1 MSSELLQALQ
11 DPQCY
16 DHPVESFSLYE
27 THISWVLLTGEYV
40 YKIKKPVDF
49 GFLNFSTLDRRKRFC
64 EEEIRLNKRLASA
77 LYVDVVP
84 VTGTPESPRLGGDG
98 EPFEYAIRMRQF
110 DNTQMLDKLHEEGR
124 LTEAH
129 MDELADQLADFH
141 ESLPSTQG
149 ECGTPEAVRADA
161 EQNFEQIRPLLEDQA
176 QLDQLDR
183 LSAWNDKTFKQLESH
198 ISHRHQEGYVR
209 ECHGDLHLAN
219 ITLYNGRATV
229 FDCIEFSDGLR
240 WIDTCNDLAFLL
252 MDLEFRDAPEL
263 ANRVLNRY
271 LQLSGDYD
279 CLPLMDYYKAYR
291 ATVRAKIALFTRGNP
306 DLSDEEKQALLD
318 KYQAYINLA
327 EQYAEQRQR
336 YLLATTGL
344 SGSGKSWVSQHLS
357 QSLNLIWLRSD
368 IERKRLFGL
377 KPMDNSHAQPELN
390 IYTPEAS
397 RETYQR
403 LATLADSALQAG
415 YPVILDSA
423 ALHQAERDQLVRVA
437 ASRDLPYLLLDCKAP
452 ESELRQRLKHRGKTE
467 ADPSEAD
474 ETVMEKQQTAAEPLS
489 AEESDYSLD
498 VDTTVPGVETELAGL
513 IRERVAAEP
522 VPA

>member
-16 DHPVESFSLYE
+16 DHSVDGFALYE

-84 VTGTPESPRLGGDG
+84 VTGTPDAPRMGGEG

-110 DNTQMLDKLHEEGR
+110 DNTQMMDRLYEEGR

-129 MDELADQLADFH
+129 LDELAGQLADFH
-141 ESLPSTQG
+141 ESLPSARG
-149 ECGTPEAVRADA
+149 ECGTPGAVRADA
-161 EQNFEQIRPLLEDQA
+161 EQNFEQIRPLLDDQA
-176 QLDQLDR
+176 QVEQLDR
-183 LSAWNDKTFKQLESH
+183 LSAWNDKAFKQLESH
-198 ISHRHQEGYVR
+198 IARRYEEDHVR

-219 ITLYNGRATV
+219 ITLYNGQPTV

-252 MDLEFRDAPEL
+252 MDLEFRDAPQL

-306 DLSDEEKQALLD
+306 GLSDDEKQALLE

-327 EQYAEQRQR
+327 EQYAEQRNR

-368 IERKRLFGL
+368 VERKRLFGL
-377 KPMDNSHAQPELN
+377 KPLDSSHAQPELN
-390 IYTPEAS
+390 IYTSEAS
-397 RETYQR
+397 RETYQH
-403 LATLADSALQAG
+403 LATLAENVLKAG
-415 YPVILDSA
+415 YPVIVDSA
-423 ALHQAERDQLVRVA
+423 ALHQSERAQLVRVA
-437 ASRDLPYLLLDCKAP
+437 AAQDLPYLLLNCQAP
-452 ESELRQRLKHRGKTE
+452 ESELRQRLERRGKTE
-467 ADPSEAD
+467 VDPSEAD
-474 ETVMEKQQTAAEPLS
+474 EAVMEKQQSAAESLS

-498 VDTTVPGVETELAGL
+498 VDTTKSGIDTELADQV
-513 IRERVAAEP
+513 RERVAATP